1 MQEIDIQGYRIE
13 RELGRG
19 SMATVYLAIQL
30 LLEREVALKVMA
42 PSLVA
47 DPSFSE
53 RFLREAKTIARLH
66 HPHIISIHEIG
77 SCKNLY
83 YMALEYA
90 AAGNLADRIR
100 QTVGPERRLDWI
112 CQVAGAL
119 GHAHSHGVVHRD
131 VKLGNILFRDD
142 NLVLLSDFGIAK
154 AVASGTQ
161 MTALG
166 WTVGT
171 PTYMSPE
178 QATGKKVT
186 PQSDLYSLGICT
198 FELLTGKRPFE
209 SEDPFALA
217 FMHMH
222 QPVPA
227 LPSEYRELQPII
239 DRLLAKAPEDRY
251 PSADELIH
259 AIRSV
264 LNGGGLGAVGPQ
276 SSSAAADSG
285 TADDLGTVVADMGSR
300 SATKPA
306 SPIPG
311 RRLLVAGTMLGLAVL
326 GLVAIAVFQ
335 LPGGSSP
342 LPATVRLP
350 ADFIDRELASLRG
363 VSQAFEDIRRM
374 APESEIVAAQ
384 EQEMVQRH
392 VDLARKALA
401 YGYRDR
407 ATEVATEGLELLP
420 GNPELEDLREQLR
433 ASGSRQSSTPE
444 AQATADQLYTQA
456 ERQLRAGQYT
466 LPTGS
471 SALDLYRRIL
481 QLEPLDAR
489 ASRRLAEM
497 ADYFA
502 QSARQQLEDDQLA
515 QAVAA
520 VEQGLLVDPSHSTLL
535 SLRREVQQRLERARR
550 DSSS

>member
-19 SMATVYLAIQL
+19 SMATVYLALQL
-30 LLEREVALKVMA
+30 LLEREVALKIMA

-100 QTVGPERRLDWI
+100 QPVDPERRLDWV
-112 CQVAGAL
+112 CQVASAL
-119 GHAHSHGVVHRD
+119 GHAHTHGVVHRD
-131 VKLGNILFRDD
+131 VKLGNILFRDE
-142 NLVLLSDFGIAK
+142 NTVLLSDFGIAK

-186 PQSDLYSLGICT
+186 AQSDLYSLGICT

-222 QPVPA
+222 QPIPA

-251 PSADELIH
+251 ASTDELIL

-264 LNGGGLGAVGPQ
+264 LNGGGFGAAGPQ
-276 SSSAAADSG
+276 PAMSPAGGAGAI
-285 TADDLGTVVADMGSR
+285 DLGTVVADMGSR
-300 SATKPA
+300 PATKSAPRFA
-306 SPIPG
+306 G
-311 RRLLVAGTMLGLAVL
+311 RRVLVAGTMLGLTAL
-326 GLVAIAVFQ
+326 GLVAVAVFQ
-335 LPGGSSP
+335 MPGNSP
-342 LPATVRLP
+342 ELPATVRLP

-363 VSQAFEDIRRM
+363 VSQAFEDIRRI
-374 APESEIVAAQ
+374 APDSEVVAAH
-384 EQEMVQRH
+384 EQDMVQRH

-407 ATEVATEGLELLP
+407 AAEVTAEGLELLP
-420 GNPELEDLREQLR
+420 SNPDLEALRDQLR

-444 AQATADQLYTQA
+444 AQATADQLFAQA
-456 ERQLRAGQYT
+456 EQQLRAGQFT
-466 LPTGS
+466 LPPGS
-471 SALDLYRRIL
+471 SALDLYRQIL

-497 ADYFA
+497 AEYFA
-502 QSARQQLEDDQLA
+502 QSAQQQLEGDLLA
-515 QAVAA
+515 EAA
-520 VEQGLLVDPSHSTLL
+520 AAIEQGLLVDPSHSALL
-535 SLRREVQQRLERARR
+535 SLRREVQQRLEQARG
-550 DSSS
+550 DTSS